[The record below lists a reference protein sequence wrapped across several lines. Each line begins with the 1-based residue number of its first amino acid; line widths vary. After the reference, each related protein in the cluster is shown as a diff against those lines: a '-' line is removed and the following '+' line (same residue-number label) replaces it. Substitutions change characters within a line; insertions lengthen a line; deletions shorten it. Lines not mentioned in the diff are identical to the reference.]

1 MDFML
6 DFFCV
11 HPHPHDR
18 FMIFFKEQFLWSR
31 LLAQVMCSPQMH
43 EGEDFKEVHANI
55 HRGVAW
61 ANLKFCYLSSTP
73 AIQGCCKA
81 VILDVCQL
89 RTSLVS
95 GAS

>member
-6 DFFCV
+6 DFFVFIHMTGLWLC
-11 HPHPHDR
+11 
-18 FMIFFKEQFLWSR
+18 FKKQFLWSR

-61 ANLKFCYLSSTP
+61 ANLKFCSLSSTP

>member
-6 DFFCV
+6 DFFV
-11 HPHPHDR
+11 FIHMAGLR
-18 FMIFFKEQFLWSR
+18 LRFKEPFLWSR

-61 ANLKFCYLSSTP
+61 ANLKFCYFSWMP